1 MRIKNCIISALGT
14 VASDKKV
21 CASGEVENQEKFD
34 SSTLDSRNSID
45 GK

>member
-21 CASGEVENQEKFD
+21 FTSGEVENQEKFD
-34 SSTLDSRNSID
+34 SSTLDTRNSID

>member
-1 MRIKNCIISALGT
+1 MRIKNCIILALGT

-21 CASGEVENQEKFD
+21 CASGEVENQENFD